1 MNRKSLLVFVLLY
14 FVTANSVEG
23 KDEETPLEN
32 SSVSHIQEQVALSE
46 SEDNFNSSLWTA
58 DKQNGGNS
66 DGRLNRDTRRRRG
79 MMSKLKKMWK
89 KKMGKKSGEWVLST
103 EEAGEHFQSYY
114 ECLGK
119 RVEAAT
125 SVHHG
130 VDTPVHA
137 VMVLEGETVT
147 LGCLV
152 CTRPDQDKLS
162 QQAIWQHLRRSDSS
176 LGNVHYDDRIQMTP
190 QSGLVIKGAD
200 VADAGQY
207 SCLHLGDYVAI
218 YQVDVLPKERRKR
231 VRLGESLLQEVYLPS
246 HNLRVLTV
254 WSSWGSC
261 DACDVIGHRQRTGT
275 CTVLKID
282 PDDRVKPR
290 DFPMI
295 DLYPDGVPC
304 RSTALPGH
312 LRRLKVVRHR
322 YEETLVAECNVS
334 CPTEAPP
341 VAVTD
346 SDGKVLEL
354 VEPVKLYSLGEMP
367 PLPKMV
373 KRRVLYEPEGKH
385 LVLTCGSETQRG
397 TGLRWM
403 RGKRRVDPMSIKR
416 QTLGR
421 VWIDSANRL
430 HLKDLMLSDTAV
442 YNCWERELHV
452 AAIKVLVIS
461 AMNEKLKD
469 YITITGFVVTCIGS
483 LVACCCLMR
492 RGQTAR

>member
-1 MNRKSLLVFVLLY
+1 MSKKGKFDYILLETTGLADPGPIASIFWL
-14 FVTANSVEG
+14 
-23 KDEETPLEN
+23 DEELC
-32 SSVSHIQEQVALSE
+32 
-46 SEDNFNSSLWTA
+46 
-58 DKQNGGNS
+58 S
-66 DGRLNRDTRRRRG
+66 DIYLDGI
-79 MMSKLKKMWK
+79 
-89 KKMGKKSGEWVLST
+89 V
-103 EEAGEHFQSYY
+103 
-114 ECLGK
+114 
-119 RVEAAT
+119 
-125 SVHHG
+125 
-130 VDTPVHA
+130 
-137 VMVLEGETVT
+137 VMVDAKY
-147 LGCLV
+147 CKK
-152 CTRPDQDKLS
+152 DKLS

-385 LVLTCGSETQRG
+385 LVLTCGS
-397 TGLRWM
+397 
-403 RGKRRVDPMSIKR
+403 
-416 QTLGR
+416 
-421 VWIDSANRL
+421 
-430 HLKDLMLSDTAV
+430 
-442 YNCWERELHV
+442 CWERELHV

>member
-1 MNRKSLLVFVLLY
+1 MVAIRATARNKTGGPKKIVEARVAARDNGVKAIENLMSKKGKFDYILLETTGLADPGPIASIFWL
-14 FVTANSVEG
+14 
-23 KDEETPLEN
+23 DEELC
-32 SSVSHIQEQVALSE
+32 
-46 SEDNFNSSLWTA
+46 
-58 DKQNGGNS
+58 S
-66 DGRLNRDTRRRRG
+66 DIYLDGI
-79 MMSKLKKMWK
+79 
-89 KKMGKKSGEWVLST
+89 V
-103 EEAGEHFQSYY
+103 
-114 ECLGK
+114 
-119 RVEAAT
+119 
-125 SVHHG
+125 
-130 VDTPVHA
+130 
-137 VMVLEGETVT
+137 VMVDAKYCKKHLHEAKEDGSINEAQRSVNSFARLHQTTQAKYV
-147 LGCLV
+147 
-152 CTRPDQDKLS
+152 DKLS

-397 TGLRWM
+397 AGLRWM